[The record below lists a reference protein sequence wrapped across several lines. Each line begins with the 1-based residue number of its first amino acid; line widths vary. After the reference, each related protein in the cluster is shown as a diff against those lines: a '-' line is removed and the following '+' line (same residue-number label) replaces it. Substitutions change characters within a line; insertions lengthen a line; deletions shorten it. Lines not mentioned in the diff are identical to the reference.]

1 MRQEVCYIIA
11 FFISQ
16 KLGYDNFYLKNS
28 VNLCYVPTCNSNA
41 TCIWETLIKISLEI
55 KVTKKLSPETSL
67 DMHRNI

>member
-41 TCIWETLIKISLEI
+41 TYIWETLIK
-55 KVTKKLSPETSL
+55 
-67 DMHRNI
+67 N